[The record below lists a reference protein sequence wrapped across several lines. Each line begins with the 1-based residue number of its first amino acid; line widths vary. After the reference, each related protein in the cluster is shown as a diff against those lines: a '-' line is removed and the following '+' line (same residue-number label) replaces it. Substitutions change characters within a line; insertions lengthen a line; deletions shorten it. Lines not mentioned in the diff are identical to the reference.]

1 MYRLRI
7 CAVLV
12 CILTIMLAAAACGK
26 DGSTQEGAGSADTTG
41 TADFVEIGEDIIYE
55 EEE

>member
-1 MYRLRI
+1 MYRQRI

-12 CILTIMLAAAACGK
+12 CVLLAMLTAACGK
-26 DGSTQEGAGSADTTG
+26 DGSTQEGTGSTGATG

-55 EEE
+55 EE